1 MTLNMHARLT
11 ADGKQAQAELAKT
24 GQGARGLKTDVDAL
38 GQSGQEAS
46 ADFVALQKQLQA
58 YKVDLVNLRTEHAA
72 AKKQID
78 GLRGELTKLK
88 TKANE
93 TRAPFN
99 SAAGSVGNLTSQ
111 FNDIGVMLAAGQNPL
126 QLAIQQGTQIGQVF
140 QQTGAKGKDAFK
152 LLLQGATAMIS
163 PVNLITIGTIAMGGA
178 LVNWLSRSSEE
189 AENVE
194 DVLERLSGGVDAL
207 RQSAALSASEIV
219 EQFGSINPELARM
232 LAQIRDRGLS
242 AVEADAR
249 AAAQALIRESGGLA
263 LEISRIVRR
272 SGDAEGRR
280 SIQEALG
287 DLYNAGTVDDQ
298 VRAVENLKR
307 VVDGVSVG
315 VADARDKQKEF
326 LDAVLDTER
335 ELRRAQQAGN
345 AVVDVLRDGWSG
357 AVERVEEYARL
368 RIEAW
373 QSGQAM
379 LATLQEE
386 NHLRATALAFG
397 EDSVELAEARA
408 AAERRAFEEVLA
420 GLDVSADLKDEM
432 RLAFEHGQALSRIE
446 LAGGIGS
453 AADEATR
460 LASELGRALNAAI
473 SLSAQGVADMR
484 TAEINWQFRDD
495 PVGRA
500 GALAG
505 ERFDADVG
513 ANADL
518 DPLAQDFL
526 AQQRAEYVANA
537 KAVEELRQK
546 TIAWRKEQAEAGRAA
561 GGAAKA
567 SRKEREA
574 VQDLIAAKRDELALL
589 RESDPIQQEMI
600 RLREDLAGATEGE
613 RRAVAGLIASIREEE
628 LAKAQAAESSEF
640 FRSSMADLIPDLV
653 RGGDEAASA
662 WQRMARAL
670 EEAAWQALLL
680 GEGPLMGLVNMLFG
694 ISGGGGGALGW
705 IGKIFGLAEGGGHDA
720 VGMHYGL
727 GGPKAD
733 LIPILTS
740 AGEFTV
746 NARATQK
753 HRPLLEAINA
763 GAPIPGFASG
773 GAHGGGSYVA
783 PAPQVSLNLY
793 DQTSRGIRLE
803 QVEETGPDGSRQT
816 AFVASDMVNDAMN
829 LPGGKARR
837 SLRRKGLREPLV
849 RT

>member
-24 GQGARGLKTDVDAL
+24 GQGARELKTDVDAV
-38 GQSGQEAS
+38 GRSGRETS
-46 ADFVALQKQLQA
+46 ADFQALQKRMQA
-58 YKVDLVNLRTEHAA
+58 YKVDLVNLRAEHAA

-78 GLRGELTKLK
+78 GLRGELNKLK
-88 TKANE
+88 ARTNETKA
-93 TRAPFN
+93 PFD

-152 LLLQGATAMIS
+152 LLLQGATSMLS
-163 PVNLITIGTIAMGGA
+163 PINLITIGTIAMGGA
-178 LVNWLSRSSEE
+178 LVNWLSRSSKE

-194 DVLERLSGGVDAL
+194 DVLERLSGSVDAL
-207 RQSAALSASEIV
+207 RQSASLSASEIV
-219 EQFGSINPELARM
+219 EEFGSINPELARM

-287 DLYNAGTVDDQ
+287 DLYNATTVDDQ

-307 VVDGVSVG
+307 VVDDVSAG

-326 LDAVLDTER
+326 RDAVLDTEQ
-335 ELRRAQQAGN
+335 ELRRGQQAGN

-357 AVERVEEYARL
+357 AVERVEEYTRL

-386 NHLRATALAFG
+386 NHLRATALTFG
-397 EDSVELAEARA
+397 EDSIQFAEARA
-408 AAERRAFEEVLA
+408 AAERRAFDEVLA
-420 GLDVSADLKDEM
+420 GLDVSTALKDEM
-432 RLAFEHGQALSRIE
+432 RLSFEHGQAFSRIE

-484 TAEINWQFRDD
+484 TAEINWEFRDD

-513 ANADL
+513 AAADL

-526 AQQRAEYVANA
+526 AQQREEYVANA
-537 KAVEELRQK
+537 EAVEELRQK

-567 SRKEREA
+567 SRKARSA
-574 VQDLIAAKRDELALL
+574 VRDLIAAKQEELDLL

-600 RLREDLAGATEGE
+600 RLREDLTGATEGE
-613 RRAVAGLIASIREEE
+613 IRAVAGLITTIQAEE
-628 LAKAQAAESSEF
+628 LAKAQAAETSEF
-640 FRSSMADLIPDLV
+640 FRTSMSDLIPDLV
-653 RGGDEAASA
+653 RGGDDAASA
-662 WQRMARAL
+662 WQRFGRAL
-670 EEAAWQALLL
+670 EDAAWQALLL
-680 GEGPLMGLVNMLFG
+680 GEGPLMGLVNTLFG
-694 ISGGGGGALGW
+694 ISGGGGGGLLGW
-705 IGKIFGLAEGGGHDA
+705 IGGLFGFAEGGSHEA
-720 VGMHYGL
+720 AGMHYGL
-727 GGPKAD
+727 GGPKSD
-733 LIPILTS
+733 RIPILTS

-746 NARATQK
+746 NAKATQK

-763 GAPIPGFASG
+763 GAPIPGFAEG
-773 GAHGGGSYVA
+773 GAHGGGSYS
-783 PAPQVSLNLY
+783 PAPVEVQFELI
-793 DQTSRGIRLE
+793 DQTERGLKIVRQE
-803 QVEETGPDGSRQT
+803 RGDGRQP
-816 AFVASDMVNDAMN
+816 AFVASDMVDEAMN

-837 SLRRKGLREPLV
+837 SLRRKGLRDPMV